1 MKSSPFYR
9 DLPETDLILRDVLA
23 VDRTILANER
33 TFLAYIRTA
42 LAFLITGVGLVK
54 FFDSIVVNGFGWFL
68 MLVTALTFLHGA
80 RRFNGTKQALLI
92 FQKSSRENLGPKTGD
107 T

>member
-1 MKSSPFYR
+1 MPRSFYK
-9 DLPETDLILRDVLA
+9 DLSETDLILRDVLA

-33 TFLAYIRTA
+33 TFLAYVRTA

-54 FFDSIVVNGFGWFL
+54 FFDSIVVDGLGWFL
-68 MLVTALTFLHGA
+68 VLAAAAIFVHGA
-80 RRFNGTKQALLI
+80 RRFNGTRQALLI
-92 FQKSSRENLGPKTGD
+92 FQKSSRENLGLKTGD